1 MRHEE
6 FKELLALEA
15 AGALEAG
22 ERGPLEEHLSSCA
35 ECRAELREMT
45 DAVAA
50 LAYTVAPVAPP
61 AHLRARVLER
71 VRAADPSEL
80 SAVDPS
86 ELRAADSSKLKASD
100 PSELKDDA
108 RDTVADARARRRAV
122 ADDARGV
129 LKRFSLWQLLTA
141 SPSLSFGAAAA
152 AVAVVLLGATT
163 LMLWSRTEALRT
175 DVARLSSRLDESERE
190 LAGTREQLASAR
202 DASDL
207 LASPDARVMQL
218 AGKEVAPQARAV
230 LAYDH
235 STGRAVLM
243 ASGLPPAPA
252 GKEYQLWLIAD
263 NKPMPG
269 GTFKTGADGRAR
281 MSGRLPA
288 GVSKPTFAVTLER
301 EGGESAPKGEMYLL
315 GSAS

>member
-1 MRHEE
+1 MRHKE

-71 VRAADPSEL
+71 VRAADLLELSAADPSEL

-86 ELRAADSSKLKASD
+86 ELRAVD
-100 PSELKDDA
+100 PSELKASDASESKDDA
-108 RDTVADARARRRAV
+108 RGTVAGARASRRAV
-122 ADDARGV
+122 AADARGV

-141 SPSLSFGAAAA
+141 SPSLGFGAAAA

-175 DVARLSSRLDESERE
+175 DIARLSSRLDESERE
-190 LAGTREQLASAR
+190 LAGTREQVASAR
-202 DASDL
+202 EASDL
-207 LASPDARVMQL
+207 LASPDAPVAQL
-218 AGKEVAPQARAV
+218 AGK
-230 LAYDH
+230 
-235 STGRAVLM
+235 
-243 ASGLPPAPA
+243 
-252 GKEYQLWLIAD
+252 
-263 NKPMPG
+263 G
-269 GTFKTGADGRAR
+269 GA
-281 MSGRLPA
+281 
-288 GVSKPTFAVTLER
+288 
-301 EGGESAPKGEMYLL
+301 
-315 GSAS
+315 

>member
-15 AGALEAG
+15 TGALEAG
-22 ERGPLEEHLSSCA
+22 ERGPLEGHLSSCA

-61 AHLRARVLER
+61 ASLRARVLER
-71 VRAADPSEL
+71 IR
-80 SAVDPS
+80 AVDPS
-86 ELRAADSSKLKASD
+86 ELKAVD
-100 PSELKDDA
+100 TSELKDDA

-175 DVARLSSRLDESERE
+175 DVARLSSRLDESEKE
-190 LAGTREQLASAR
+190 VAGTREQLASAR

-263 NKPMPG
+263 KGPVPG

-281 MSGRLPA
+281 MSDRLPA